1 MPSTTK
7 QKRAAHAVKAKK
19 RLAKG
24 RAARNG
30 KLRDML
36 TIAEQS
42 GLLDGPRTEI
52 IRGRMPKA
60 LVDRAKAST
69 GVRSDTKLMEV
80 ALANLAVSDDY
91 ADWLLSRQG
100 RIDKDIDLEI

>member
-1 MPSTTK
+1 MPTTK
-7 QKRAAHAVKAKK
+7 RKEAAQTVKTKK
-19 RLAKG
+19 RLTKG
-24 RAARNG
+24 RVAPNG
-30 KLRDML
+30 KLRDIL

-52 IRGRMPKA
+52 IRGRMPRA
-60 LVDRAKAST
+60 LVDRAKSST